1 MYKKLILTSL
11 LPLLLACS
19 NDPYDSGDGSLSL
32 MRADFV
38 EASTDASSRLVGIA
52 TDDGDVFTVSPAAQ
66 VSWVERPDTVYRAL
80 AYYNRREASSGAN
93 TAELLGL
100 TQVLVPD
107 VVDASR
113 LGDKDK
119 SDPVVFWS
127 AWKSRNGKY
136 INLDLDVKTGKADG
150 KDVMQYVGISCETSV
165 SDTTGKRLFTLKLL
179 HDRNGAPEYYSSKL
193 YVSIPLSSL
202 PQPLSEGDEVE
213 ISIATYDGTV
223 VKSFSL

>member
-1 MYKKLILTSL
+1 MYKKLILTAL
-11 LPLLLACS
+11 FPLLLACS
-19 NDPYDSGDGSLSL
+19 NDPYDSGDGALSL

-38 EASTDASSRLVGIA
+38 EASTDASSRLVSMA
-52 TDDGDVFTVSPAAQ
+52 TDDGDVLAVTPAAK

-80 AYYNRREASSGAN
+80 AYYNRHEASNGAH

-100 TQVLVPD
+100 TQVLVPE

-119 SDPVVFWS
+119 ADPVAFWS

-150 KDVMQYVGISCETSV
+150 KDIQQYIGISCEASA
-165 SDTTGKRLFTLKLL
+165 SEATGKRRFALKLL
-179 HDRNGAPEYYSSKL
+179 HDRNGSPEYYSSKL

-202 PQPLSEGDEVE
+202 PQPLSEGDEVV
-213 ISIATYDGTV
+213 ISILTYKGTV
-223 VKSFSL
+223 VKTFNL